1 MHPAENI
8 KGLSGVYCAIHRDSG
23 KCYVGSSVDIFTR
36 LSAHCCAAKRGSLNC
51 FHRALRE
58 FGVEAFDFEVLER
71 CERGQLFEKE
81 AFYIALFN
89 AASTDG
95 FNTVKKPGAFNKGH
109 SEVTKKRISLAAK
122 GRKQSAE
129 QIANRVAKNT
139 GKKRTAETIQKLI
152 KANLGKKRSP
162 EYLAWKSKSQTG
174 KKHTLETRLRLSIM
188 NLGRKPSAETKAK
201 MSESAKRRIRSAQG
215 AFI

>member
-1 MHPAENI
+1 MYPTENI

-23 KCYVGSSVDIFTR
+23 KCYIGSSVDIFTR
-36 LSAHCCAAKRGSLNC
+36 LSAHCCAAKRGGLCC

-71 CERGQLFEKE
+71 CERGLLFEKE

-109 SEVTKKRISLAAK
+109 SEVTKMRISLAAK

-139 GKKRTAETIQKLI
+139 GKKRTAETIEKLRQG
-152 KANLGKKRSP
+152 NLGKKRTP
-162 EYLAWKSKSQTG
+162 EFCAWKSRSQIG
-174 KKHTLETRLRLSIM
+174 KRLLPESIAKRSAT
-188 NLGRKPSAETKAK
+188 NLGRKHTAETRIK
-201 MSESAKRRIRSAQG
+201 MSTASKRRTRNQSG
-215 AFI
+215 TFN